1 MKGYLYIDEKQIGEV
16 FFTIIDES
24 MGVIG
29 GDLIKNDNYQK
40 YQTVIQKHYEE
51 KGVSN
56 MEDFNVR
63 IFLDNN
69 VELKP
74 QGGIGILDSV
84 DFDEIYVESAGN
96 NLLNLTD

>member
-40 YQTVIQKHYEE
+40 YQIIIQKHYEE

-56 MEDFNVR
+56 MEDFNFR

-69 VELKP
+69 AELKP